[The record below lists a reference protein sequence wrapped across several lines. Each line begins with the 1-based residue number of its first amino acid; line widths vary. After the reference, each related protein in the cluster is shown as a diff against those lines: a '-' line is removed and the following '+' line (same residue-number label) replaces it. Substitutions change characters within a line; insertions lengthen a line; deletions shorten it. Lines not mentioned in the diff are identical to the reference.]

1 MLKKLYEKTKYEIS
15 IFIFLFAQL
24 IVFVP
29 EEDGMPLWQ
38 LLTYLGDYSHGFMP
52 RAFLGEIIS
61 WFSDTV
67 SLGLLFKLSFAIC
80 VLMSLTLALIGGYLI
95 RHCENKNAVTA
106 IIAIM
111 VGSPIFMPVFASWL
125 GITDIYLILLTL
137 IAFALNENK
146 VLRFAVPVIMLLCT
160 VIHHA
165 YLFLY
170 MVPVAIALLY
180 DMFKNKKYLRDGI
193 LCAVT
198 YISLIALGL
207 LTLSTRT
214 AKGFSSVNE
223 MVSFML
229 NKADMPLSEEWLM
242 TVVPNEYLTK
252 SNFILE
258 NITSTMSVSNLLGIV
273 AIFSPLLI
281 LFAYGWIKSLKKAE
295 NIAEKFTLF
304 LCLVHPISTVPAYI
318 FGLNWNRWTSA
329 IITSQCLLYLF
340 MLHRKNEAVCS
351 TVEKI
356 TAFFKKHFVIVVFYI
371 IYVASFAKLLGI

>member
-29 EEDGMPLWQ
+29 EEEGMPLWQ

-146 VLRFAVPVIMLLCT
+146 VLRFAVPFIMLLCT

-214 AKGFSSVNE
+214 AKGFSSVDE

-281 LFAYGWIKSLKKAE
+281 LFSYGWIKALKKAE
-295 NIAEKFTLF
+295 NNAEKFTIF
-304 LCLVHPISTVPAYI
+304 LCLIHPLSTIPAYI